1 LSVVGF
7 GNGIVKLVFVDGSVA
22 NPVSKTS
29 TWPGK
34 GGTKT
39 PDGRVIVKVKA
50 ALPVPMTLVALMV
63 TLKVPTPVGVPEINP
78 VVGSTDNPPGNPSA
92 S

>member
-1 LSVVGF
+1 MSVVVV
-7 GNGIVKLVFVDGSVA
+7 GNGIVKLEFVDGSLA
-22 NPVSKTS
+22 NPVSKTL